1 MWGLG
6 GVVVLGDLGLNGLAL
21 GFKINSLALGF
32 NFELVT
38 VDILSGSSC
47 ALLTS
52 GTGLIVMAGVF

>member
-1 MWGLG
+1 M
-6 GVVVLGDLGLNGLAL
+6 LGDLGLNGLAL